1 MSVNLWELKYE
12 HQLSNSNIAE
22 KKKKRSLEYIIL
34 VNNVNKIDNSMRVD
48 MLENFF
54 LWENHHHI
62 DLERQLNI
70 IVFHFLLISFLFFF
84 RSFFLLFDRF
94 SQRSER
100 DGLFYIGYTLC
111 AAMLVYHHPYSQK
124 DKPIQ

>member
-54 LWENHHHI
+54 LWEKENN
-62 DLERQLNI
+62 LSI
-70 IVFHFLLISFLFFF
+70 IIILI
-84 RSFFLLFDRF
+84 
-94 SQRSER
+94 
-100 DGLFYIGYTLC
+100 
-111 AAMLVYHHPYSQK
+111 
-124 DKPIQ
+124 